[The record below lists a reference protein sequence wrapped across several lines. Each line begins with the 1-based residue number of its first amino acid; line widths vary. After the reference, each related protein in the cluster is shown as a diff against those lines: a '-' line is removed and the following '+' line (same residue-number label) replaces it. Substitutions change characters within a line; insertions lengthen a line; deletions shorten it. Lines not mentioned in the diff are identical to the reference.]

1 MKHTKDQLILRAIQV
16 IDKNGYQNLSLRK
29 LTAALNLTT
38 GAFYKHFKDKDDLF
52 KAVAQE
58 LSQEFIEAIDFNSS
72 SPTEQLLQIADY
84 FVNQMQKHPNK
95 MEFLFFNDQSIIA
108 LKQKDLTY
116 PFLHKL
122 LQLIEQINTNSNMN
136 SQDFFIQIWSF
147 IQGYTFLIKN
157 KVTAYQ
163 PDLVRKTLTE
173 IMKGAN

>member
-1 MKHTKDQLILRAIQV
+1 MKHTEDQLILRTTQV
-16 IDKNGYQNLSLRK
+16 IDKNGYRNLSLRK
-29 LTAALNLTT
+29 HLTT
-38 GAFYKHFKDKDDLF
+38 GAFYKHFKDKDNLF

-84 FVNQMQKHPNK
+84 FVNQIQKHPNK

-157 KVTAYQ
+157 KVTTYQ
-163 PDLVRKTLTE
+163 PDLVRKTFTE
-173 IMKGAN
+173 KMKGTN

>member
-16 IDKNGYQNLSLRK
+16 IDKDGYQNLSLRK
-29 LTAALNLTT
+29 LTGALNLTT

-52 KAVAQE
+52 KAVTRE
-58 LSQEFIEAIDFNSS
+58 LSKKFIEAIDFNSS
-72 SPTEQLLQIADY
+72 SPTEQLLQITDY
-84 FVNQMQKHPNK
+84 FVNQMKKHPNK

-108 LKQKDLTY
+108 LKQKNLTY

-122 LQLIEQINTNSNMN
+122 IQLIDQINTNSNVN
-136 SQDFFIQIWSF
+136 NQDFFIQIWSF

-157 KVTAYQ
+157 KITTYQ